1 MPTPSVDPV
10 IDPARCPLCTQP
22 NACQIAA
29 GSASCWCFDATVSA
43 AVLARVPAAA
53 QGVACVCRG
62 CATAPEPA
70 VQAEPSEV
78 EPSGAE
84 PSGPPEAR
92 RAAALRWLK
101 RP

>member
-1 MPTPSVDPV
+1 MSTTPVDPV
-10 IDPARCPLCTQP
+10 VDPARCPLCAQP

-29 GSASCWCFDATVSA
+29 GSSTCWCFEATVPA

-62 CATAPEPA
+62 CAIAPEAAEPA
-70 VQAEPSEV
+70 APTGSLGPPEPSED
-78 EPSGAE
+78 
-84 PSGPPEAR
+84 R

>member
-1 MPTPSVDPV
+1 MPPSAVDPV

-29 GSASCWCFDATVSA
+29 GSSTCWCFDAAVPAS
-43 AVLARVPAAA
+43 VLARVPAAA

-62 CATAPEPA
+62 CVTASEPA
-70 VQAEPSEV
+70 VQAEPAEQV
-78 EPSGAE
+78 EPT
-84 PSGPPEAR
+84 GPFEDR

>member
-1 MPTPSVDPV
+1 MSTPSVDPVIDPV

-29 GSASCWCFDATVSA
+29 GSSTCWCFDATVPA

-62 CATAPEPA
+62 CATAAEPA
-70 VQAEPSEV
+70 EQP

-84 PSGPPEAR
+84 AAGQPEAR